1 MAILDIIMNPNPLLR
16 QVASPVKEFGESLDH
31 MMDDMIQTMRMYS
44 GVGLAGPQV
53 GILKRIFVLEYKGT
67 VMKIVNPE
75 LSDASGRAVLEE
87 GCLSIPNVLVD
98 IERSTKLTLTY
109 ETPYGEKH
117 KIRVN
122 NFIARIIQ
130 HETDH
135 LNGVLILDFQYK
147 NNVKQ
152 S

>member
-16 QVASPVKEFGESLDH
+16 QVASPIEDFGQPLDLL
-31 MMDDMIQTMRMYS
+31 MDDMIETMRVYS

-67 VMKIVNPE
+67 LMKIVNPV
-75 LSDASGRAVLEE
+75 LTQQSGHSILEE

-98 IERSTKLTLTY
+98 IERSTKLTMDYL
-109 ETPYGEKH
+109 TPYGEKQSV
-117 KIRVN
+117 RVT
-122 NFIARIIQ
+122 NFIARIVQ

-135 LNGVLILDFQYK
+135 LNGILILDFK
-147 NNVKQ
+147 SNKNVK
-152 S
+152 